1 MSVVRDRSGECLA
14 AGEAKTGLLMFVN
27 GFGMGGT
34 ERHVVNV
41 GRAID
46 RTRFDLHLGCFRR
59 WGHFLGEIESRHVPI
74 WEYSIDSLHN
84 ARTLREQLRFA
95 RDLRRLRIRIVHAYN
110 FYPNVFALPAARLAG
125 VPLVLAS
132 IRDTGVY
139 QTPNQK
145 RAQRI
150 MCRLAHCIVV
160 NADAVRQWLVEEGFR
175 REKIVVIRNG
185 VDLSRFETRGDGPRL
200 RRELAIPQGAPIVAV
215 VSRLH
220 ELKGF
225 DYFLHAAAAVSRR
238 YPDARFLIVGDRYGL
253 KDGAV
258 VREDAYQGQLEAL
271 ATRLGIAHRVVFT
284 GFRLDIPELLAE
296 VAVSVLPS
304 LSEGLSNSLLESM
317 GAGVPVV
324 ATRVGGS
331 PEAVEEGVSGF
342 LVPPRDAAALARGI
356 DTLLG
361 DPDRARAMGAAAA
374 RRIAD
379 HFSLESMTRELER
392 LYRRLLRGER
402 PQEAEVRA
410 PRPFR
415 EEH

>member
-1 MSVVRDRSGECLA
+1 MTTLRAGSEDAPA
-14 AGEAKTGLLMFVN
+14 AGEARTGLLMFVN

-59 WGHFLGEIESRHVPI
+59 WGHFLEEIESRHVPI
-74 WEYSIDSLHN
+74 WEYPIDSLHN
-84 ARTLREQLRFA
+84 AGTLRAQLRFA

-110 FYPNVFALPAARLAG
+110 FYPNVFALPAARLARI
-125 VPLVLAS
+125 PLVLAS

-139 QTPNQK
+139 QTTNQK
-145 RAQRI
+145 RAQRL

-160 NADAVRQWLVEEGFR
+160 NAEAVRQWLVEEGFR
-175 REKIVVIRNG
+175 RDNIVVIRNG
-185 VDLSRFETRGDGPRL
+185 VDLSRFEKRGDGPRL
-200 RRELAIPQGAPIVAV
+200 RRELGIPQGAPIVAV
-215 VSRLH
+215 VTRLH
-220 ELKGF
+220 ELKGL
-225 DYFLHAAAAVSRR
+225 DYFLQAAAAVAGR
-238 YPDARFLIVGDRYGL
+238 YPDVRFLIVGDRYGL
-253 KDGAV
+253 KDRMV
-258 VREDAYQGQLEAL
+258 VREDAYQAELECL
-271 ATRLGIAHRVVFT
+271 AAHLGIAHRVVFS

-317 GAGVPVV
+317 AAGVPVV

-331 PEAVEEGVSGF
+331 PEAVEDGVSGL
-342 LVPPRDAAALARGI
+342 LVPPRDAAALAEGMNA
-356 DTLLG
+356 LLG
-361 DPDRARAMGAAAA
+361 DAALARRLGEAAR

-392 LYRRLLRGER
+392 LYLRLLRGER
-402 PQEAEVRA
+402 PQATHG
-410 PRPFR
+410 PGPGLLR
-415 EEH
+415 EDN

>member
-1 MSVVRDRSGECLA
+1 MSVSRSGTGSGPA
-14 AGEAKTGLLMFVN
+14 AGETKTGLLMFVN

-74 WEYSIDSLHN
+74 WEYPIDSLHN
-84 ARTLREQLRFA
+84 ARTLRQQLRFA

-110 FYPNVFALPAARLAG
+110 FYPNLFALPAARMAR

-145 RAQRI
+145 RAQRL

-160 NADAVRQWLVEEGFR
+160 NAEAVRQWLVEEGFR
-175 REKIVVIRNG
+175 RDKIVVIRNG
-185 VDLSRFETRGDGPRL
+185 VDLSRFGTRGDGPRL
-200 RRELAIPQGAPIVAV
+200 RRELGIPPGVPIVAV
-215 VSRLH
+215 VTRLH
-220 ELKGF
+220 ELKGL
-225 DYFLHAAAAVSRR
+225 DYFLQAAAAISGRH
-238 YPDARFLIVGDRYGL
+238 PEARFLIVGDRYGL
-253 KDGAV
+253 KDRAV
-258 VREDAYQGQLEAL
+258 VREDAYQAELEAM
-271 ATRLGIAHRVVFT
+271 ATHLGIAHRVVFT

-317 GAGVPVV
+317 AAGVPVV

-331 PEAVEEGVSGF
+331 PEAVEDGVSGL
-342 LVPPRDAAALARGI
+342 LVPPRDASALARGM
-356 DTLLG
+356 DALLG
-361 DPDRARAMGAAAA
+361 DPVLASNLGGAAA
-374 RRIAD
+374 RRVVD

-392 LYRRLLRGER
+392 LYRRLLRGE
-402 PQEAEVRA
+402 PLQAADSPGPGPLGEDN
-410 PRPFR
+410 
-415 EEH
+415 

>member
-1 MSVVRDRSGECLA
+1 MSVVRAVSGEDPA
-14 AGEAKTGLLMFVN
+14 AGEARTGLLMFVN

-46 RTRFDLHLGCFRR
+46 RSRFDLHLGCFRR
-59 WGHFLGEIESRHVPI
+59 WGHFLAEIESRHVPI

-84 ARTLREQLRFA
+84 ARTLREMLRFA
-95 RDLRRLRIRIVHAYN
+95 RDLRRLRIQIVHAYN
-110 FYPNVFALPAARLAG
+110 FYPNVFALPAARLAR

-139 QTPNQK
+139 QTKNQK
-145 RAQRI
+145 RAQRT

-160 NADAVRQWLVEEGFR
+160 NAEAVRQWLVEEGFQR
-175 REKIVVIRNG
+175 DKIVVIRNG

-200 RRELAIPQGAPIVAV
+200 RRELAIPPGAPIVAV

-220 ELKGF
+220 EAKGF

-258 VREDAYQGQLEAL
+258 VREDAYQGELEAL
-271 ATRLGIAHRVVFT
+271 AMRLGIAHRVVFT

-296 VAVSVLPS
+296 CAVSVLPS
-304 LSEGLSNSLLESM
+304 LSEGLSNSILESM
-317 GAGVPVV
+317 AAGVPVV

-331 PEAVEEGVSGF
+331 PEAVEDGVSGF

-374 RRIAD
+374 RRIAER
-379 HFSLESMTRELER
+379 FSLESMTRELER
-392 LYRRLLRGER
+392 LYRRLLRGGR
-402 PQEAEVRA
+402 PQEAEGQA
-410 PRPFR
+410 HGPLR
-415 EEH
+415 EEN

>member
-1 MSVVRDRSGECLA
+1 MTVHRDKSA
-14 AGEAKTGLLMFVN
+14 AAPVDTDARTGLLMFVN

-41 GRAID
+41 GREID
-46 RTRFDLHLGCFRR
+46 RSRFDLHLGCFRR

-74 WEYSIDSLHN
+74 WEYPIDSLHN
-84 ARTLREQLRFA
+84 AGTLRAQWRFA

-110 FYPNVFALPAARLAG
+110 FYPNVFALPAARMAR

-145 RAQRI
+145 RAQRL

-160 NADAVRQWLVEEGFR
+160 NAEAVRQWLVEEGFQR
-175 REKIVVIRNG
+175 DKIVVIRNG
-185 VDLSRFETRGDGPRL
+185 VDLSRFATRGDGPRL
-200 RRELAIPQGAPIVAV
+200 RRELGLPQGVPLVAV

-220 ELKGF
+220 EMKGL
-225 DYFLHAAAAVSRR
+225 DYFLQAAAAVANR
-238 YPDARFLIVGDRYGL
+238 YPDVRFLIVGDRYGL
-253 KDGAV
+253 KDRAV
-258 VREDAYQGQLEAL
+258 VREDAYQAELERL
-271 ATRLGIAHRVVFT
+271 ATHLGIAHRVVFT

-317 GAGVPVV
+317 AAGVPVV

-331 PEAVEEGVSGF
+331 PEAVEDGVSGI
-342 LVPPRDAAALARGI
+342 LVPPRDASALARGM
-356 DTLLG
+356 DALLG
-361 DPDRARAMGAAAA
+361 DEARARAMGAAAG

-379 HFSLESMTRELER
+379 HFSLEAMTRELER
-392 LYRRLLRGER
+392 LYRRLLR
-402 PQEAEVRA
+402 
-410 PRPFR
+410 

>member
-1 MSVVRDRSGECLA
+1 MTVHRDKSGA
-14 AGEAKTGLLMFVN
+14 APAATEARTGLLMFVN

-46 RTRFDLHLGCFRR
+46 RSRFDLHLGCFRR

-74 WEYSIDSLHN
+74 WEYPIDSLHN
-84 ARTLREQLRFA
+84 AGTLRAQLRFA

-110 FYPNVFALPAARLAG
+110 FYPNVFALPAARLAR

-145 RAQRI
+145 RAQRL

-160 NADAVRQWLVEEGFR
+160 NAEAVRQWLVEEGFQR
-175 REKIVVIRNG
+175 DRIVVIRNG

-200 RRELAIPQGAPIVAV
+200 RRELGLPQGAPIVAV

-220 ELKGF
+220 EMKGL
-225 DYFLHAAAAVSRR
+225 DYFLQAAAAVAGR
-238 YPDARFLIVGDRYGL
+238 YPDVRFLIVGDRYGL
-253 KDGAV
+253 KDRAV
-258 VREDAYQGQLEAL
+258 VREDAYQSELERL
-271 ATRLGIAHRVVFT
+271 ATHLGIAHRVVFT
-284 GFRLDIPELLAE
+284 GFRMDIPELLAE

-317 GAGVPVV
+317 AAGVPVV

-331 PEAVEEGVSGF
+331 PEAVEDGVSGL
-342 LVPPRDAAALARGI
+342 LVPPRDASALARGM
-356 DTLLG
+356 DALLG
-361 DPDRARAMGAAAA
+361 DDARARAMGAAAG

-379 HFSLESMTRELER
+379 HFSLEAMTRELER
-392 LYRRLLRGER
+392 LYRRLLGGER
-402 PQEAEVRA
+402 PQAAVSPEPEPLRG
-410 PRPFR
+410 
-415 EEH
+415 EH